1 MSSVYTN
8 IARKR
13 IEQSQEASQPPSEA
27 TEQNNQKTN
36 QRERL
41 QEKNVSIQ
49 SSSQNQIQKENTQ
62 KPHDTMIPRHHDTT
76 VSRNHDTM
84 IPSEDQHIFEIV
96 RKSVKHIGKEAAT
109 HRFTL
114 EEKNELADIEYTYK
128 RQGIRTSENEITRI
142 AINYFVE
149 DYRQNGEQSLLAKIL
164 KRLNS

>member
-13 IEQSQEASQPPSEA
+13 IEQSQGASQPRSEA

-49 SSSQNQIQKENTQ
+49 SSSQNQILKEDTQ
-62 KPHDTMIPRHHDTT
+62 KPHDTMKPRHHGTT

-84 IPSEDQHIFEIV
+84 IPSEDQHILEIV
-96 RKSVKHIGKEAAT
+96 RKSVKH
-109 HRFTL
+109 
-114 EEKNELADIEYTYK
+114 
-128 RQGIRTSENEITRI
+128 
-142 AINYFVE
+142 
-149 DYRQNGEQSLLAKIL
+149 
-164 KRLNS
+164 